1 MVSLGLQ
8 HDSSISNA
16 LPKTILLAED
26 CADSRMLILHIL
38 ESTGAQV
45 ACVENGIEAV
55 ESVLEAERE
64 HHPYDLIIM
73 DIQMPGLTGYEATK
87 KLRAEGIE
95 LPIIAL
101 STRATVA
108 DEKETLQAGC
118 NEHVSKLSGKKALV
132 TAVEKYLSRARA
144 EASKIALPILP
155 IVPDMLKEDPS
166 LIEQVL
172 PLLSLIPGKLS
183 ALKSAMSKSDRE
195 TLMVETLGL
204 SRFALYGYTMLAK
217 VLQEL
222 QEDLSSP
229 SAPIPTH
236 HLKELLRILE
246 EMYAGRDELAKM
258 RQVH

>member
-1 MVSLGLQ
+1 MGSLELQ
-8 HDSSISNA
+8 HGASPSPA
-16 LPKTILLAED
+16 LPKHILLAED

-45 ACVENGIEAV
+45 SCVENGIEAV

-64 HHPYDLIIM
+64 HHPYNLVIM
-73 DIQMPGLTGYEATK
+73 DIQMPGMSGYDATR
-87 KLRAEGIE
+87 KLRSEGID

-132 TAVEKYLSRARA
+132 TAVEKYLSRAESLRA
-144 EASKIALPILP
+144 EIALPILP
-155 IVPDMLKEDPS
+155 IVPDMLREDPS

-172 PLLSLIPGKLS
+172 PLLSLVPGKLS
-183 ALKSAMSKSDRE
+183 AIKSALNRSDRE

-222 QEDLSSP
+222 QEDLTAAN
-229 SAPIPTH
+229 APIPTA